1 MPGDR
6 LLVRLG
12 EVVPVDGEVLATST
26 PYPRLADQLAGEDP
40 LTALSHTHR
49 EIFRLGYQLERMNA
63 DLTDPP
69 DAGVLVEVQRVL
81 RQLDVV
87 LSLHFAQEDELY
99 HNLDGR

>member
-1 MPGDR
+1 
-6 LLVRLG
+6 
-12 EVVPVDGEVLATST
+12 
-26 PYPRLADQLAGEDP
+26 
-40 LTALSHTHR
+40 
-49 EIFRLGYQLERMNA
+49 MNA